1 MVPNLQKRKLQETHY
16 REQLLLALVFYACLP
31 VSAVREMVS
40 AVAAAAAASPCA
52 ACKFLRQ
59 KCQPES
65 VFAPYFPPDQP
76 QKFVHV
82 QRVFGASNV
91 TKLLHELHPYKRED
105 VVNSLAYKADIV
117 EN

>member
-16 REQLLLALVFYACLP
+16 REQLLLALVFYVCLP

-52 ACKFLRQ
+52 ACKFLRR
-59 KCQPES
+59 KCQPEC
-65 VFAPYFPPDQP
+65 VFTPYFPPDQP
-76 QKFVHV
+76 QKSVHV
-82 QRVFGASNV
+82 HRVFWASNV
-91 TKLLHELHPYKRED
+91 TKLLHELHPYQREGAI
-105 VVNSLAYKADIV
+105 NSLAYEADIV